1 MARQIGLLQITGT
14 ASGICFYRMN
24 DAYYARKKSSL
35 SGERVKK
42 DPVFKETM
50 RHANLFA
57 KASSIGSKV
66 YKALYPG
73 TKNRELYQQLTGR
86 ASCLLQEGLNE
97 EETLS
102 VLLHVPALRKKADRE
117 KLC

>member
-14 ASGICFYRMN
+14 VSGICFYRMN
-24 DAYYARKKSSL
+24 DVYYARKKSSL

-42 DPVFKETM
+42 DPAFAETM

-86 ASCLLQEGLNE
+86 ASCLLQKGISE
-97 EETLS
+97 EDVYSALI
-102 VLLHVPALRKKADRE
+102 HFPALQKEADRE

>member
-1 MARQIGLLQITGT
+1 
-14 ASGICFYRMN
+14 MN
-24 DAYYARKKSSL
+24 DVYYARKKSSL

-42 DPVFKETM
+42 DPAFKETM

-57 KASSIGSKV
+57 KASSIGSMV

-73 TKNRELYQQLTGR
+73 IKNRERYQELTGR

-97 EETLS
+97 EETLA
-102 VLLHVPALRKKADRE
+102 VLLHVPVLHKEADLE